1 MHTVASIQVKGG
13 LVKEAIS
20 VIGIKVEI
28 LYAEKYLLGEQY
40 RYTLMA
46 YQSVVEVKSLL
57 IICRY

>member
-20 VIGIKVEI
+20 VIVIKVEI

-40 RYTLMA
+40 RYTIKA
-46 YQSVVEVKSLL
+46 Y
-57 IICRY
+57 